1 MIKFLI
7 LFLCLSLNAF
17 ASEYIVEKAD
27 GSIVIIHHN
36 DAAAQTLE
44 ETLNENGLAG
54 LPIIRINQ
62 SDIPSDPAERLDRNY
77 WKRGILKKIEVDTAK
92 KAAAQAAKQAK
103 EDRKRLLLKLTP
115 AEYQEA
121 KELGIVR

>member
-62 SDIPSDPAERLDRNY
+62 
-77 WKRGILKKIEVDTAK
+77 
-92 KAAAQAAKQAK
+92 
-103 EDRKRLLLKLTP
+103 
-115 AEYQEA
+115 
-121 KELGIVR
+121 